1 MFCTKFVVIKTE
13 SAVSTAFNMF
23 VNKVLLVG
31 KWAIR
36 LGPQWDQIICVSK
49 CFSAMDQDYNM
60 VILILLG
67 PLHPETILKSI

>member
-1 MFCTKFVVIKTE
+1 MFCTKSVVIKTE

-23 VNKVLLVG
+23 VNKMLLIW

-49 CFSAMDQDYNM
+49 CFSAMDQDYN
-60 VILILLG
+60 ILIVILLG